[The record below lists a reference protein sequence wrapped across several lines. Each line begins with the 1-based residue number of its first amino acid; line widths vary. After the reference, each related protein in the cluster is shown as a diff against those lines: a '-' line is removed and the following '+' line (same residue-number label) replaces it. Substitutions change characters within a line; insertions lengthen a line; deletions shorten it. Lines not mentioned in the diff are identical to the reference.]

1 MSVIS
6 FCVSGC
12 TQTETNVQTPQPN
25 KVQSIQCQ
33 LDAPYL
39 PTPQEV
45 VEEILKLADVKGDH
59 VLYDLG
65 SGDGRIVITAAQKLG
80 TLSVGVD
87 MDPQRIQEANQNA
100 QKAGVTDRVE
110 FLQQDLFQTDI
121 SKATVGYYV

>member
-1 MSVIS
+1 MQLRGTLSLLVAIVSVIS
-6 FCVSGC
+6 FGVARC

-45 VEEILKLADVKGDH
+45 VEEILKLADVKGDD

-65 SGDGRIVITAAQKLG
+65 SGDGHIVGFLKSFPSART
-80 TLSVGVD
+80 TL
-87 MDPQRIQEANQNA
+87 
-100 QKAGVTDRVE
+100 
-110 FLQQDLFQTDI
+110 
-121 SKATVGYYV
+121 